1 MKRALKYAGL
11 SLASLLAL
19 LLVLL
24 VWMLA
29 TSAGSRWT
37 LGLVPGLQVD
47 GFEGRLGGHW
57 TAEQLLW
64 RQGDDQVLVR
74 QPMFDW
80 SPTCLLR
87 LTLCIDTLRS
97 ERIELNLAASD
108 AAPSEEPFS
117 LPQLD
122 LPLAVQVGEVWIG
135 SLQFNGD
142 DQLQEL
148 ELAANWASDGLNISK
163 LHVQRDDLIVDLQGR
178 LLPEGEWPLSLQG
191 SAALP
196 SPDGKEWSLA
206 LRVEGDLRQRL
217 ALAVDSSGYLAG
229 HLSGEIQPL
238 VEHLPA
244 TLTFTADGFKADAS
258 LPDTLRLNGLTLRAA
273 GNLQDGYGID
283 GGATLPAE
291 GGPVALAL
299 RGRVDAK
306 GADIATLRLS
316 AAQSQ
321 YLAIDGR
328 LDWQQ
333 GFSAD
338 THIDW
343 QDFPWLRLYP
353 LEEAPPVT
361 LKKLTGDL
369 AYDDGNYLGNLDAAL
384 DGPAGAFSVKTP
396 LSGDLQQ
403 VHMPQLQIRAGR
415 GTIDGQLTLGFT
427 EAVRWDAQLQV
438 GDFDPAYW
446 VAELP
451 GRIAGPVRS
460 KGQLLDGRLE
470 LTGDLDLQGRLRGQP
485 AQLQTTVAGAG
496 ERWELSALSVRLGD
510 NRIDGSGQL
519 DERLQGEL
527 RIALN
532 RLGQL
537 WPGLQGQ
544 ATGRL
549 DLAGNLQAPQGTLD
563 LNGQGLA
570 FEDTRLRQL
579 GLDATL
585 DTNGQAKVQLR
596 GLGIASGDTLVG
608 DLTVNGLG
616 NRRQQ
621 QMDLSVQGPQLQTS
635 LALDGALDRGTWRGR
650 LSRAEVQAGG
660 QDWRLQQPAS
670 LVRLASGEIDL
681 GAHCLRSGEASLC
694 GENQRLQPQP
704 KIRYRLADFPLD
716 SLSPWFPKD
725 FAWVGKLN
733 ADVHLDLPA
742 AGPSG
747 RVVVDAGSGTWRARD
762 AGQWV
767 DFTYDSLRL
776 SSELKPQRID
786 AELNLRGPKLGELSV
801 QAQLDPRVQSKP
813 LSGQFRLRGLD
824 LAIARP
830 FVPAVERLSGRLDGS
845 GRLSGELMKPLVNG
859 ELALSDGDISGGELP
874 TSFENLQVRALIAGE
889 SLQLNGSWRSGEQ
902 GQGTL
907 TGALAWAEQLSG
919 SLSVQGSRLP
929 VAVEPYAN
937 LEVEPD
943 MQVHLADDQLSV
955 SGKVSIPRGKIV
967 VRELPPSTV
976 KVSDDAVIVGA
987 EAREQQAVAIRMDI
1001 DVEVGSDKLTFSGFG
1016 LNAELAGRVHVG
1028 DDLDT
1033 RGELNLNK
1041 GNFRGYGQRLT
1052 IRRARLLF
1060 AGPIDQP
1067 FLDIE
1072 AIRKV
1077 DEVVAGLRLTGSADQ
1092 PRTEVFSEPAMSQE
1106 QALSYLVLGRPLST
1120 GSEDN
1125 NMLAQAALALGVAGS
1140 SGVTGSVAQ
1149 SLGIQDFQLDTEG
1162 SGNTTSVVASGNLSE
1177 RLSLRYGVGV
1187 FEPVNTVAL
1196 RYALSRRLY
1205 LEAASGLA
1213 SSLDL
1218 FYKRDF

>member
-1 MKRALKYAGL
+1 MKRALKYSGL

-19 LLVLL
+19 LIVLL
-24 VWMLA
+24 MWMLA

-47 GFEGRLGGHW
+47 GFEGRLGGRW
-57 TAEQLLW
+57 TAEQVLW
-64 RQGDDQVLVR
+64 RQGVDQVLVR
-74 QPMFDW
+74 QPLFDW
-80 SPTCLLR
+80 SPACLLR

-97 ERIELNLAASD
+97 ERIELNFAPSD
-108 AAPSEEPFS
+108 APPSEEPFS

-122 LPLAVQVGEVWIG
+122 LPLAFEVGEVWIG
-135 SLQFNGD
+135 SLQLNGD
-142 DQLQEL
+142 DQLQGL
-148 ELAANWASDGLNISK
+148 ELTADWASDGLNVSR
-163 LHVQRDDLIVDLQGR
+163 LHVQRDDLVVDLQGR
-178 LLPEGEWPLSLQG
+178 LLPNGEWPLSLQG
-191 SAALP
+191 TAALP
-196 SPDGKEWSLA
+196 SPDGKDWDLA
-206 LRVEGDLRQRL
+206 LRVEGNLRQNL
-217 ALAVDSSGYLAG
+217 ALTIDSTGYLAG
-229 HLSGEIQPL
+229 RLSGEVQPL
-238 VEHLPA
+238 VEHIPA

-283 GGATLPAE
+283 GIATLPAE
-291 GGPVALAL
+291 DGPVALSL
-299 RGRVDAK
+299 RGRVDAN
-306 GADIATLRLS
+306 GADIATLRL
-316 AAQSQ
+316 AAAENQ
-321 YLAIDGR
+321 YLAINGR

-333 GFSAD
+333 SFSAD
-338 THIDW
+338 THVDW

-369 AYDDGNYLGNLDAAL
+369 AYEDGNYLGNLSAAL
-384 DGPAGAFSVKTP
+384 DGPAGAFSVQTP

-403 VHMPQLQIRAGR
+403 VHLPQLQIRAGQ
-415 GTIDGQLTLGFT
+415 GKIDGQVTVGFAD
-427 EAVRWDAQLQV
+427 AVRWDAQLQV
-438 GDFDPAYW
+438 SDFDPAYW

-451 GRIAGPVRS
+451 GRIADPVRS
-460 KGQLLDGRLE
+460 KGELRDGRLE

-485 AQLQTTVAGAG
+485 AQLQTQVAGAG
-496 ERWELSALSVRLGD
+496 ERWQLSALSARLGD

-519 DERLQGEL
+519 DQRLQGEL

-544 ATGRL
+544 ASGRL
-549 DLAGNLQAPQGTLD
+549 DLAGSLQAPQGTFD
-563 LNGQGLA
+563 LNGQGLG

-585 DTNGQAKVQLR
+585 DGNGQAKVQLR
-596 GLGIASGDTLVG
+596 GQGIASGDTQFG
-608 DLTVNGLG
+608 NLTINGSG
-616 NRRQQ
+616 NQRQQ
-621 QMDLSVQGPQLQTS
+621 QMDLSLQGPQLQTS
-635 LALDGALDRGTWRGR
+635 LALDGTLDQGNWRGR

-670 LVRLASGEIDL
+670 LVRLANGQIDL

-694 GENQRLQPQP
+694 GENQRLQPEP
-704 KIRYRLADFPLD
+704 RIRYRLADFPLD
-716 SLSPWFPKD
+716 SLAPFFPHD
-725 FAWVGKLN
+725 FAWEGKLN

-762 AGQWV
+762 NGQWV

-786 AELNLRGPKLGELSV
+786 TELSLRGPKIGELMV
-801 QAQLDPRVQSKP
+801 QAQLDPRPQNKP
-813 LSGQFRLRGLD
+813 LSGQFRLSGLD
-824 LAIARP
+824 LAIVRP
-830 FVPAVERLSGRLDGS
+830 FVPMVERLSGRLDGS
-845 GRLSGELMKPLVNG
+845 GNLSGDLMKPLING
-859 ELALSDGDISGGELP
+859 QLALSDGEISGGELP
-874 TSFENLQVRALIAGE
+874 TSFEDLQIRALIAGE
-889 SLQLNGSWRSGEQ
+889 SLQLNGNWRSGEQ

-907 TGALAWAEQLSG
+907 DGALAWGGQLSG

-929 VAVEPYAN
+929 VVVEPYAN

-943 MQVHLADDQLSV
+943 MQVRLADDQLSV

-987 EAREQQAVAIRMDI
+987 EAREQQAVAISMDI
-1001 DVEVGSDKLTFSGFG
+1001 DVDVGSDKLTFSGFG
-1016 LNAELAGRVHVG
+1016 LNAELAGRVHIG
-1028 DDLDT
+1028 DDMDT

-1077 DEVVAGLRLTGSADQ
+1077 DEVIAGLRLTGSADQ

-1120 GSEDN
+1120 GNEDS

>member
-1 MKRALKYAGL
+1 MRRALKYAGL
-11 SLASLLAL
+11 SLGGLLAL
-19 LLVLL
+19 LIVLL

-29 TSAGSRWT
+29 TASGSRWA
-37 LGLVPGLQVD
+37 LGLVPGLQVE
-47 GFEGRLGGHW
+47 GFEGQLGGHW
-57 TAEQLLW
+57 SAAELRWQ
-64 RQGDDQVLVR
+64 QGENQVLVS
-74 QPMFDW
+74 QPQFDW
-80 SPTCLLR
+80 SPACLLR
-87 LTLCIDTLRS
+87 LTLCIEKLRS
-97 ERIELNLAASD
+97 ERIELTFPPSD
-108 AAPSEEPFS
+108 EPPSDQPFS

-122 LPLAVQVGEVWIG
+122 LPVALEIGEVWIG
-135 SLQFNGD
+135 GLRFNGD
-142 DQLQEL
+142 DQLQGL
-148 ELAANWASDGLNISK
+148 KLTAHWASDGLNISR
-163 LHVQRDDLIVDLQGR
+163 LHLQRDDLVVDLQGHVQ
-178 LLPEGEWPLSLQG
+178 PSGEWPLKLQG

-196 SPDGKEWSLA
+196 SPDQQPWNLA
-206 LRVEGDLRQRL
+206 LQVEGDLRQSL
-217 ALAVDSSGYLAG
+217 ALVVDSSGYLAG
-229 HLSGEIQPL
+229 RLSGEVQPL
-238 VEHLPA
+238 AEHIPA
-244 TLTFTADGFKADAS
+244 TLTLTADGFKASAS
-258 LPDTLRLNGLTLRAA
+258 LPDTLRLNAVTLKAA
-273 GNLQDGYGID
+273 GNLQDGYDVD
-283 GGATLPAE
+283 GVATLPAE
-291 GGPVALAL
+291 KGPVALAL
-299 RGRVDAK
+299 RGRVDAA
-306 GADIATLRLS
+306 GADIATLRL
-316 AAQSQ
+316 AAAENQ
-321 YLAIDGR
+321 YLTVNGR
-328 LDWQQ
+328 LDWQD

-338 THIDW
+338 SHVDW

-353 LEEAPPVT
+353 MEEAPPVT
-361 LKKLTGDL
+361 LNKLTGDL
-369 AYDDGNYLGNLDAAL
+369 AYEDGNYLGNLSAAL
-384 DGPAGAFSVKTP
+384 DGPAGAFSVQTP

-403 VHMPQLQIRAGR
+403 IHLPQLQVRAGQGR
-415 GTIDGQLTLGFT
+415 IDGQLTVGFAN
-427 EAVRWDAQLQV
+427 AVRWDAQLQV
-438 GDFDPAYW
+438 SDFDPAYW

-451 GRIAGPVRS
+451 GRIAGPISS

-485 AQLQTTVAGAG
+485 TQLQAQLGGAG
-496 ERWELSALSVRLGD
+496 ERWSVSTLSMRLGD
-510 NRIDGSGQL
+510 NRIDGNGQL
-519 DERLQGEL
+519 DQRLQGQV

-537 WPGLQGQ
+537 WPGLQGR

-549 DLAGNLQAPQGTLD
+549 DLAGNLQAPQGNFS

-570 FEDTRLRQL
+570 FEETRLRQL

-585 DTNGQAKVQLR
+585 DGNGQAKLQLR
-596 GLGIASGDTLVG
+596 GQGIASGDSQLG
-608 DLTVNGLG
+608 NLTVNGGG
-616 NRRQQ
+616 NQRQQ
-621 QMDLSVQGPQLQTS
+621 QMDLSLRGPQLQTS
-635 LALDGALDRGTWRGR
+635 LALDGTLEQGNWRGR
-650 LSRAEVQAGG
+650 LSRADIQAGG
-660 QDWRLQQPAS
+660 QDWRLQAPAS

-681 GAHCLRSGEASLC
+681 GAHCLRSGAASLC
-694 GENQRLQPQP
+694 GENQRLQPEP

-716 SLSPWFPKD
+716 SLAPWFPDD
-725 FAWVGKLN
+725 FAWQGTLD

-747 RVVVDAGSGTWRARD
+747 RVLVDAGSGSWRVRD
-762 AGQWV
+762 NGQWV

-776 SSELKPQRID
+776 SSELRPQRID
-786 AELNLRGPKLGELSV
+786 TELNLRGQRIGELSL
-801 QAQLDPRVQSKP
+801 QAQLDPRPANKP
-813 LSGQFRLRGLD
+813 LSGQFRLSGLD

-830 FVPAVERLSGRLDGS
+830 FVPMVEHLAGQLNGSGTLSGDL
-845 GRLSGELMKPLVNG
+845 LKPLVNG
-859 ELALSDGDISGGELP
+859 QLALSGGEISGGELP
-874 TSFENLQVRALIAGE
+874 TSFEDLQLRVLIAGE
-889 SLQLNGSWRSGEQ
+889 SLQLNGGWRNGER

-907 TGALAWAEQLSG
+907 NGALAWDGPLSG
-919 SLSVQGSRLP
+919 NLNVQGNRLP
-929 VAVEPYAN
+929 VTVEPYAN

-943 MQVHLADDQLSV
+943 MQVRLADDQLSV

-987 EAREQQAVAIRMDI
+987 EAREKQPVAINMDI
-1001 DVEVGSDKLTFSGFG
+1001 DVDVGSDKLTFSGFG
-1016 LNAELAGRVHVG
+1016 LNAELAGRVHIG

-1052 IRRARLLF
+1052 IRRARLMF

-1077 DEVVAGLRLTGSADQ
+1077 DDVVAGLRVTGSAEQ

-1149 SLGIQDFQLDTEG
+1149 SLGIQDFQLDTDG
-1162 SGNTTSVVASGNLSE
+1162 SGRNTSVVASGNLSE

-1196 RYALSRRLY
+1196 RYALTRRLY

>member
-19 LLVLL
+19 LIVLL

-37 LGLVPGLQVD
+37 LSLVPGLQVD
-47 GFEGRLGGHW
+47 GFEGRLGGRW
-57 TAEQLLW
+57 TADQVLW
-64 RQGDDQVLVR
+64 RQGDDQVLVG
-74 QPMFDW
+74 QPLLDW
-80 SPTCLLR
+80 SPACLLR

-97 ERIELNLAASD
+97 ERIELNFAASD
-108 AAPSEEPFS
+108 TPPSEEPFS
-117 LPQLD
+117 LPQID
-122 LPLAVQVGEVWIG
+122 LPLAVQVGEIWIG
-135 SLQFNGD
+135 SLQLNGD
-142 DQLQEL
+142 DQLQGL
-148 ELAANWASDGLNISK
+148 ELAANWASDGLNISR
-163 LHVQRDDLIVDLQGR
+163 LHVQRDDLVVDLQGR
-178 LLPEGEWPLSLQG
+178 LLPSGEWPLSLQG

-196 SPDGKEWSLA
+196 SPDGKEWDLA
-206 LRVEGDLRQRL
+206 LRVEGDLRQSL
-217 ALAVDSSGYLAG
+217 ALTVDSSGYLAG
-229 HLSGEIQPL
+229 RLSGEVQPL

-244 TLTFTADGFKADAS
+244 TLTFTADGFKAEAS

-283 GGATLPAE
+283 GVATLPAE

-299 RGRVDAK
+299 RGRIDAK
-306 GADIATLRLS
+306 GADIATLRL
-316 AAQSQ
+316 AAAENQ
-321 YLAIDGR
+321 YLAVNGR

-338 THIDW
+338 SHVDW

-369 AYDDGNYLGNLDAAL
+369 SYENGNYLGNLSAAL
-384 DGPAGAFSVKTP
+384 DGPAGAFSVQTP

-403 VHMPQLQIRAGR
+403 VHLPQLQVRAGQ
-415 GTIDGQLTLGFT
+415 GKIDGQVTVGFAD
-427 EAVRWDAQLQV
+427 AVSWDAQLQV
-438 GDFDPAYW
+438 SDFDPAYW

-460 KGQLLDGRLE
+460 KGQLRDGRLE

-510 NRIDGSGQL
+510 NRIDGRGQL
-519 DERLQGEL
+519 DQRLQGEL

-549 DLAGNLQAPQGTLD
+549 DLAGSLQAPQGTFD

-570 FEDTRLRQL
+570 FEDMRLRQL

-585 DTNGQAKVQLR
+585 DGNGQAKVQVR
-596 GLGIASGDTLVG
+596 GQGIASGDTQVG
-608 DLTVNGLG
+608 DLTINGNG
-616 NRRQQ
+616 SQRQQ
-621 QMDLSVQGPQLQTS
+621 QMDLSLQGPQLQTH
-635 LALDGALDRGTWRGR
+635 LALDGTLDQGNWRGR
-650 LSRAEVQAGG
+650 LSRVEVQAGG

-694 GENQRLQPQP
+694 GENQRLQPEP

-725 FAWVGKLN
+725 FAWEGKLN

-762 AGQWV
+762 DGQWV

-786 AELNLRGPKLGELSV
+786 TELNLRGPKIGELMV
-801 QAQLDPRVQSKP
+801 QAQLDPRPQNKP
-813 LSGQFRLRGLD
+813 LSGQFRLSGLD

-830 FVPAVERLSGRLDGS
+830 FVPMVESLSGRLDGS
-845 GRLSGELMKPLVNG
+845 GNLSGDLLKPLVNG
-859 ELALSDGDISGGELP
+859 QLALSNGEISGGELP
-874 TSFENLQVRALIAGE
+874 TSFEDLQIRALIAGE
-889 SLQLNGSWRSGEQ
+889 SLQLNGNWRSGER
-902 GQGTL
+902 GQGSL
-907 TGALAWAEQLSG
+907 NGELAWGEQLSG

-929 VAVEPYAN
+929 VVVEPYAN

-943 MQVHLADDQLSV
+943 MQVRLANDQLSV

-987 EAREQQAVAIRMDI
+987 EAREQQAVAISMDI

-1016 LNAELAGRVHVG
+1016 LNAELAGRVHIG
-1028 DDLDT
+1028 DDMDT

-1120 GSEDN
+1120 GSEDS

-1162 SGNTTSVVASGNLSE
+1162 SGNSTSVVASGNLSE

>member
-1 MKRALKYAGL
+1 MRRAFKYAGL
-11 SLASLLAL
+11 SFAGLLAL
-19 LLVLL
+19 LVVLL
-24 VWMLA
+24 IWMLA
-29 TSAGSRWT
+29 TSAGSRWA
-37 LGLVPGLQVD
+37 LSLVPGLQVD
-47 GFEGRLGGHW
+47 GFEGRLGGRW
-57 TAEQLLW
+57 TAQQVLW
-64 RQGDDQVLVR
+64 QQGDDQVVVR
-74 QPMFDW
+74 QPQFDW
-80 SPTCLLR
+80 SPSCLLR

-97 ERIELNLAASD
+97 ERIELNFAPSTE
-108 AAPSEEPFS
+108 APSEEPFN

-122 LPLAVQVGEVWIG
+122 LPVALEVGEVWLG
-135 SLQFNGD
+135 SLQLNGD
-142 DQLQEL
+142 DQLQGL
-148 ELAANWASDGLNISK
+148 ELAADWASEGLNISK
-163 LHVQRDDLIVDLQGR
+163 LHLQRDELIVDVQGHLQ
-178 LLPEGEWPLSLQG
+178 PSGEWPLKLQG

-196 SPDGKEWSLA
+196 SPDGKAWDLKLQVEGNLRESLA
-206 LRVEGDLRQRL
+206 LV
-217 ALAVDSSGYLAG
+217 VDSSGYLAG
-229 HLSGEIQPL
+229 RLSGEVQPL
-238 VEHLPA
+238 VEHIPA
-244 TLTFTADGFKADAS
+244 SLTFAADGFKAEAS
-258 LPDTLRLNGLTLRAA
+258 LPDTLRLNGVTLQAA
-273 GNLQDGYGID
+273 GNLQDGYRINGI
-283 GGATLPAE
+283 ATLPAE
-291 GGPVALAL
+291 EGPVALAL
-299 RGRVDAK
+299 QGRVDAA
-306 GADIATLRLS
+306 GADVETLRLS
-316 AAQSQ
+316 AGPGE
-321 YLAIDGR
+321 YLAINGR
-328 LDWQQ
+328 LDWQE

-353 LEEAPPVT
+353 LEQAPPVT
-361 LKKLTGDL
+361 IKKLTGDL
-369 AYDDGNYLGNLDAAL
+369 AYDNGNYLGNLSAAL
-384 DGPAGAFSVKTP
+384 DGPAGAFNVQTP

-403 VHMPQLQIRAGR
+403 IHLPQLQVRAGQ
-415 GTIDGQLTLGFT
+415 GKIDGQLTVGFAN
-427 EAVRWDAQLQV
+427 AVRWDAQLQV
-438 GDFDPAYW
+438 SDFDPAYW

-470 LTGDLDLQGRLRGQP
+470 LTGDLDLKGHLRGQQ
-485 AQLQTTVAGAG
+485 AQLQAKVAGAG
-496 ERWELSALSVRLGD
+496 ERWDVSALNVQLGD

-519 DERLQGEL
+519 DQRLQGQL

-544 ATGRL
+544 ASGRL
-549 DLAGNLQAPQGTLD
+549 DLAGNLETPQGTFALT
-563 LNGQGLA
+563 GQGLA

-579 GLDATL
+579 GLNATL
-585 DTNGQAKVQLR
+585 DVNGQAKVQLR
-596 GLGIASGDTLVG
+596 GQGIASGDSLIG
-608 DLTVNGLG
+608 DLAVNGSG
-616 NRRQQ
+616 NGRQQ
-621 QMDLSVQGPQLQTS
+621 QMDLSLQGPQLQTS
-635 LALDGALDRGTWRGR
+635 LALDGTLDKGDWRGR

-660 QDWRLQQPAS
+660 QDWRLQAPAS

-681 GAHCLRSGEASLC
+681 GAHCLRSGAASLC
-694 GENQRLQPQP
+694 GENQRLQPEP

-725 FAWVGKLN
+725 FAWQGTLD

-742 AGPSG
+742 AGPNG
-747 RVVVDAGSGTWRARD
+747 RVVVDAGSGTWRVRD
-762 AGQWV
+762 DGQWV

-776 SSELKPQRID
+776 SSELRPQRID
-786 AELNLRGPKLGELSV
+786 SELSLRGPRIGELSV
-801 QAQLDPRVQSKP
+801 QAQLDPRGESKP
-813 LSGQFRLRGLD
+813 LSGQFRLSGLD

-830 FVPAVERLSGRLDGS
+830 FVPMVERLSGQLNGS
-845 GRLSGELMKPLVNG
+845 GTLSGDLLKPLVNG
-859 ELALSDGDISGGELP
+859 QLALSDGEVSGGELP
-874 TSFENLQVRALIAGE
+874 TSFEDLQVRVLISGE
-889 SLQLNGSWRSGEQ
+889 SLQLNGVWRSGDK

-907 TGALAWAEQLSG
+907 DGALAWSGALSG
-919 SLSVQGSRLP
+919 NLNVKGSSLP
-929 VAVEPYAN
+929 VNVEPYAN
-937 LEVEPD
+937 LEVAPD
-943 MQVHLADDQLSV
+943 MQVRLANDQLSV

-987 EAREQQAVAIRMDI
+987 ENQEKQPVAISMDI
-1001 DVEVGSDKLTFSGFG
+1001 DVDVGSDKLTFSGFG
-1016 LNAELAGRVHVG
+1016 LNAELAGRVHIG

-1077 DEVVAGLRLTGSADQ
+1077 DDVVAGLRLTGSADQ

-1149 SLGIQDFQLDTEG
+1149 SLGIQDFQLDTDG
-1162 SGNTTSVVASGNLSE
+1162 SGRNTSVVASGNLSE

>member
-1 MKRALKYAGL
+1 MRRALKYAGL
-11 SLASLLAL
+11 SLAGLLVL
-19 LLVLL
+19 LIVLL

-29 TSAGSRWT
+29 TASGSRWA
-37 LGLVPGLQVD
+37 LGLVPGLQVE
-47 GFEGRLGGHW
+47 GFEGQLGGHW
-57 TAEQLLW
+57 SAAELRWQ
-64 RQGDDQVLVR
+64 QGENQVLVS
-74 QPMFDW
+74 QPQFDW
-80 SPTCLLR
+80 SPACLLR
-87 LTLCIDTLRS
+87 LTLCIETLRS
-97 ERIELNLAASD
+97 ERIELTFPPSD
-108 AAPSEEPFS
+108 EPPSDQPFS

-122 LPLAVQVGEVWIG
+122 LPVALEIGEVWIG
-135 SLQFNGD
+135 GLRFNGD
-142 DQLQEL
+142 DQLQRL
-148 ELAANWASDGLNISK
+148 ELAAHWASDGLNISR
-163 LHVQRDDLIVDLQGR
+163 LHLQRDDLVVDLQGHVQ
-178 LLPEGEWPLSLQG
+178 PSGEWPLKLQG

-196 SPDGKEWSLA
+196 SPDQQPWNLA
-206 LRVEGDLRQRL
+206 LQVEGDLRQSL
-217 ALAVDSSGYLAG
+217 ALVVDSSGYLAG
-229 HLSGEIQPL
+229 RLSGEVQPL
-238 VEHLPA
+238 AEHIPA
-244 TLTFTADGFKADAS
+244 TLTLTADGFKASAS
-258 LPDTLRLNGLTLRAA
+258 LPDTLRLNAVTLKAA
-273 GNLQDGYGID
+273 GNLQDGYDVD
-283 GGATLPAE
+283 GVATLPAE
-291 GGPVALAL
+291 KGPVALAL
-299 RGRVDAK
+299 RGRVDAA
-306 GADIATLRLS
+306 GADIATLRL
-316 AAQSQ
+316 AAAENQ
-321 YLAIDGR
+321 YLTVNGR
-328 LDWQQ
+328 LAWQD
-333 GFSAD
+333 GFRAD
-338 THIDW
+338 SHVDW

-353 LEEAPPVT
+353 MEEAPPVT
-361 LKKLTGDL
+361 LNKLTGDF
-369 AYDDGNYLGNLDAAL
+369 AYEDGNYLGNLSAAL
-384 DGPAGAFSVKTP
+384 DGPAGAFSVQTP

-403 VHMPQLQIRAGR
+403 VHLPQLQVRAGQGR
-415 GTIDGQLTLGFT
+415 IDGQLTVGFSN
-427 EAVRWDAQLQV
+427 AVRWDAQLQV
-438 GDFDPAYW
+438 SDFDPAYW

-451 GRIAGPVRS
+451 GRIAGPISS

-470 LTGDLDLQGRLRGQP
+470 LTGELDLQGRLRGQP
-485 AQLQTTVAGAG
+485 TQLQAQLAGAG
-496 ERWELSALSVRLGD
+496 ERWSVSTLSMRLGD
-510 NRIDGSGQL
+510 NRIDGNGQL
-519 DERLQGEL
+519 DQRLQGQV

-537 WPGLQGQ
+537 WPGLQGR

-549 DLAGNLQAPQGTLD
+549 DLAGNLQAPQGNFS

-585 DTNGQAKVQLR
+585 DGNGQAKLQLR
-596 GLGIASGDTLVG
+596 GQGIASGDSQ
-608 DLTVNGLG
+608 LG
-616 NRRQQ
+616 NLTINGAGNQRQQ
-621 QMDLSVQGPQLQTS
+621 QMDLSLQGPQLQTS
-635 LALDGALDRGTWRGR
+635 LALDGTLEQGNWRGR
-650 LSRAEVQAGG
+650 LSRADIQAGG
-660 QDWRLQQPAS
+660 QDWRLQAPAS

-681 GAHCLRSGEASLC
+681 GAHCLRSGAASLC
-694 GENQRLQPQP
+694 GENQRLQPEP

-716 SLSPWFPKD
+716 SLAPWFPDD
-725 FAWVGKLN
+725 FAWQGTLD

-742 AGPSG
+742 SGPSG
-747 RVVVDAGSGTWRARD
+747 RVVVDAGSGSWRVRD
-762 AGQWV
+762 QDQWV

-776 SSELKPQRID
+776 SSELRPQSID
-786 AELNLRGPKLGELSV
+786 TELNLRGQRIGELSL
-801 QAQLDPRVQSKP
+801 QAQLDPRPANKP
-813 LSGQFRLRGLD
+813 LSGQFRLSGLD

-830 FVPAVERLSGRLDGS
+830 FVPMVEHLAGQLNGSGTLSGDL
-845 GRLSGELMKPLVNG
+845 LKPLVNG
-859 ELALSDGDISGGELP
+859 QLALSGGEISGGELP
-874 TSFENLQVRALIAGE
+874 TSFEDLDVRVLIAGE
-889 SLQLNGSWRSGEQ
+889 SLQLNGGWRSGER

-907 TGALAWAEQLSG
+907 NGALAWDGPLSG
-919 SLSVQGSRLP
+919 NLNVQGNRLP
-929 VAVEPYAN
+929 VTVEPYAN

-943 MQVHLADDQLSV
+943 MQVRLADDQLSV

-987 EAREQQAVAIRMDI
+987 EPREQAPVAISMDI
-1001 DVEVGSDKLTFSGFG
+1001 DVDVGSDKLTFSGFG
-1016 LNAELAGRVHVG
+1016 LNAELAGRVHIG

-1077 DEVVAGLRLTGSADQ
+1077 DDVVAGLRVTGSADQ

-1149 SLGIQDFQLDTEG
+1149 SLGIQDFQLDTDG
-1162 SGNTTSVVASGNLSE
+1162 SGRNTSVVASGNLSE

-1196 RYALSRRLY
+1196 RYALTRRLY

>member
-1 MKRALKYAGL
+1 MRRALKYVGL
-11 SLASLLAL
+11 SLAGLLAL
-19 LLVLL
+19 LIVLL
-24 VWMLA
+24 AWMLA
-29 TSAGSRWT
+29 TSSGSRWT

-57 TAEQLLW
+57 TAEQLRW
-64 RQGDDQVLVR
+64 RQGDDQVLVL
-74 QPMFDW
+74 QPQFDW
-80 SPTCLLR
+80 SPACLLR

-97 ERIELNLAASD
+97 ERIELKF
-108 AAPSEEPFS
+108 APSDEPPSDEPFS

-122 LPLAVQVGEVWIG
+122 LPVALEVGEVWIG

-142 DQLQEL
+142 DQLQGL
-148 ELAANWASDGLNISK
+148 ELAADWAREGLNISR
-163 LHVQRDDLIVDLQGR
+163 LHVQRDDLVIDLQGR
-178 LLPEGEWPLSLQG
+178 VQPSEQWPLSLQG
-191 SAALP
+191 SVTLP
-196 SPDGKEWSLA
+196 SPGETRWNLALQVEGNLRQSLA
-206 LRVEGDLRQRL
+206 LV
-217 ALAVDSSGYLAG
+217 VDSSGYLAG
-229 HLSGEIQPL
+229 RLSGEVQPL
-238 VEHLPA
+238 VEHVPA
-244 TLTFTADGFKADAS
+244 TLTLSADGFKADDS
-258 LPDTLRLNGLTLRAA
+258 LPDTLRLNGVTLKAA

-283 GGATLPAE
+283 GVATLPAE
-291 GGPVALAL
+291 DGPVALAL
-299 RGRVDAK
+299 RGRVDAT
-306 GADIATLRLS
+306 GADVATLRL
-316 AAQSQ
+316 AAAENQ
-321 YLAIDGR
+321 YLAVNGR

-338 THIDW
+338 THVDW
-343 QDFPWLRLYP
+343 RDFPWQRLYP
-353 LEEAPPVT
+353 MDEAPPVT
-361 LKKLTGDL
+361 LNKLTGDL
-369 AYDDGNYLGNLDAAL
+369 AYEDGNYLGNLSAEL
-384 DGPAGAFSVKTP
+384 DGPAGAFSVQTP

-403 VHMPQLQIRAGR
+403 IHLPQLQVRAGQ
-415 GTIDGQLTLGFT
+415 GKIDGQLTVGFA
-427 EAVRWDAQLQV
+427 EAIRWDAQLQV
-438 GDFDPAYW
+438 SDFDPAYW

-451 GRIAGPVRS
+451 GRIAGPIRS
-460 KGQLLDGRLE
+460 EGQLRDGRLE

-485 AQLQTTVAGAG
+485 AQLQTRVAGAG
-496 ERWELSALSVRLGD
+496 ERWDVSALSVRLGD

-519 DERLQGEL
+519 EQRLQGQL

-549 DLAGNLQAPQGTLD
+549 DLAGSLQAPQGTFT

-570 FEDTRLRQL
+570 FEETRLRQL

-585 DTNGQAKVQLR
+585 EGNGQARLQLR
-596 GLGIASGDTLVG
+596 GQGIASGDSQFG
-608 DLTVNGLG
+608 NLTVNGTG
-616 NRRQQ
+616 DQRQQ
-621 QMDLSVQGPQLQTS
+621 RMDLSLDGPQLQTS
-635 LALDGALDRGTWRGR
+635 LALDGTLDQGNWRGR
-650 LSRAEVQAGG
+650 LSRVEIQAGG
-660 QDWRLQQPAS
+660 QDWRLQAPAS

-681 GAHCLRSGEASLC
+681 GAHCLRSGGASLC
-694 GENQRLQPQP
+694 GENQRLLPEP
-704 KIRYRLADFPLD
+704 KIRYRLANFPLD

-725 FAWVGKLN
+725 FAWQGSLD
-733 ADVHLDLPA
+733 ADVRLDLPA

-747 RVVVDAGSGTWRARD
+747 RVVVDAGSGTWRVRD
-762 AGQWV
+762 NEQWI

-776 SSELKPQRID
+776 SSELRPQRID
-786 AELNLRGPKLGELSV
+786 SELSLRGPRIGELSV
-801 QAQLDPRVQSKP
+801 QAQLDPRPANKP
-813 LSGQFRLRGLD
+813 LSGQFRLNGLD

-830 FVPAVERLSGRLDGS
+830 FVPMVERLAGQLNGS
-845 GRLSGELMKPLVNG
+845 GTLSGDLLKPLVNG
-859 ELALSDGDISGGELP
+859 QLALSGGEVSGGELP
-874 TSFENLQVRALIAGE
+874 TSFEDLQLRVLIAGE
-889 SLQLNGSWRSGEQ
+889 SLQLNGGWRSGEQ

-907 TGALAWAEQLSG
+907 SGALAWGGALEG
-919 SLSVQGSRLP
+919 SLNVQGNRLP
-929 VAVEPYAN
+929 VTVEPYAN

-943 MQVHLADDQLSV
+943 MQVRLADDRLSV

-987 EAREQQAVAIRMDI
+987 EAREKQPVAINMDI
-1001 DVEVGSDKLTFSGFG
+1001 DVDVGSDKLTFSGFG
-1016 LNAELAGRVHVG
+1016 LNAELAGRVHIG

-1052 IRRARLLF
+1052 IRRARLMF

-1077 DEVVAGLRLTGSADQ
+1077 DNVVAGLRVTGSAEQ

-1120 GSEDN
+1120 GNEDN

-1140 SGVTGSVAQ
+1140 SGVTGSVAE
-1149 SLGIQDFQLDTEG
+1149 SLGIQDFQLDTDG
-1162 SGNTTSVVASGNLSE
+1162 SGRSTSVVASGNLSE

-1196 RYALSRRLY
+1196 RYALTRRLY

>member
-1 MKRALKYAGL
+1 MRRALKYAGL
-11 SLASLLAL
+11 SLAGLLAL
-19 LLVLL
+19 LIVLL
-24 VWMLA
+24 AWMLA
-29 TSAGSRWT
+29 TSSGSRWT

-47 GFEGRLGGHW
+47 GFEGRLGGQW
-57 TAEQLLW
+57 TAEQLRW
-64 RQGDDQVLVR
+64 QQGDDQVLVL
-74 QPMFDW
+74 QPRFDW
-80 SPTCLLR
+80 SPACLLR
-87 LTLCIDTLRS
+87 LTLCIDTVRS
-97 ERIELNLAASD
+97 ERIELNF
-108 AAPSEEPFS
+108 APSDEAPSDEPFS

-122 LPLAVQVGEVWIG
+122 LPVALEVGEVWIG

-142 DQLQEL
+142 DQLQGL
-148 ELAANWASDGLNISK
+148 ELAADWASEGLNISR
-163 LHVQRDDLIVDLQGR
+163 LHVQRDELVIDLQGR
-178 LLPEGEWPLSLQG
+178 VQPSGEWPLTLQG
-191 SAALP
+191 SATLP
-196 SPDGKEWSLA
+196 SPGDAPWNLALQVEGNLRQSLA
-206 LRVEGDLRQRL
+206 LV
-217 ALAVDSSGYLAG
+217 VDSSGYLAG
-229 HLSGEIQPL
+229 RLSGEVQPL
-238 VEHLPA
+238 VEHIPA
-244 TLTFTADGFKADAS
+244 TLTLAADGFKADDS
-258 LPDTLRLNGLTLRAA
+258 LPETLRLNGVTLKAA

-283 GGATLPAE
+283 GIATLPAE
-291 GGPVALAL
+291 DGPVALAL
-299 RGRVDAK
+299 RGRVDAA
-306 GADIATLRLS
+306 GADIETLRL
-316 AAQSQ
+316 AAAGNQ
-321 YLAIDGR
+321 YLAVNGR
-328 LDWQQ
+328 LDWQD

-343 QDFPWLRLYP
+343 QGFPWQRLYP
-353 LEEAPPVT
+353 MEEAPPVT
-361 LKKLTGDL
+361 LNTLIGDL
-369 AYDDGNYLGNLDAAL
+369 AYEDGNYLGNLSAEL
-384 DGPAGAFSVKTP
+384 DGPAGAFSVQTP

-403 VHMPQLQIRAGR
+403 IHLPQLQVRAGQ
-415 GTIDGQLTLGFT
+415 GEIDGQLTVGFA
-427 EAVRWDAQLQV
+427 EAIRWDAQLQV
-438 GDFDPAYW
+438 SDFDPAYW

-451 GRIAGPVRS
+451 GRIAGPIRS
-460 KGQLLDGRLE
+460 KGQLRDGRLE

-485 AQLQTTVAGAG
+485 AQLQTRVAGAG
-496 ERWELSALSVRLGD
+496 ERWDVSALSVRLGD

-519 DERLQGEL
+519 EQRLQGQV

-549 DLAGNLQAPQGTLD
+549 DLAGSLQAPQGTFT

-570 FEDTRLRQL
+570 FEETRLRQL

-585 DTNGQAKVQLR
+585 DGNGQARLQLR
-596 GLGIASGDTLVG
+596 GRGIASGDSQFG
-608 DLTVNGLG
+608 NLTVNGAG
-616 NRRQQ
+616 NQRQQ
-621 QMDLSVQGPQLQTS
+621 QMDLSLDGPQLQTS
-635 LALDGALDRGTWRGR
+635 LALDGTLDQGNWRGR
-650 LSRAEVQAGG
+650 LSRVEIQAGG
-660 QDWRLQQPAS
+660 QDWRLQAPAS

-681 GAHCLRSGEASLC
+681 GAHCLRSGGASLC
-694 GENQRLQPQP
+694 GENQRLLPEP

-725 FAWVGKLN
+725 FAWQGTLD

-742 AGPSG
+742 AGPNG
-747 RVVVDAGSGTWRARD
+747 RVVVDAGSGTWRVRD
-762 AGQWV
+762 NEQWV

-776 SSELKPQRID
+776 SSELRPQRID
-786 AELNLRGPKLGELSV
+786 SELSLRGPRIGELSV
-801 QAQLDPRVQSKP
+801 QAQLDPRPANKP
-813 LSGQFRLRGLD
+813 LSGQFRLNGLD

-830 FVPAVERLSGRLDGS
+830 FVPMVERLAGQLDGS
-845 GRLSGELMKPLVNG
+845 GTLSGDLLKPLVNG
-859 ELALSDGDISGGELP
+859 QLALSGGEVSGGELP
-874 TSFENLQVRALIAGE
+874 TSFEDLQLRVLIAGE
-889 SLQLNGSWRSGEQ
+889 SLQLNGGWRSGER

-907 TGALAWAEQLSG
+907 NGGLAWGGAPEG
-919 SLSVQGSRLP
+919 SLNVQGNRLP
-929 VAVEPYAN
+929 VTVEPYAN

-943 MQVHLADDQLSV
+943 MQVRLADDQLSV

-987 EAREQQAVAIRMDI
+987 EAREKQAVAINMDI
-1001 DVEVGSDKLTFSGFG
+1001 DVDVGSDKLTFSGFG
-1016 LNAELAGRVHVG
+1016 LNAELAGRVHIG

-1052 IRRARLLF
+1052 IRRARLMF

-1077 DEVVAGLRLTGSADQ
+1077 DDVVAGLRVTGSADQ

-1140 SGVTGSVAQ
+1140 SGVTGSVAE
-1149 SLGIQDFQLDTEG
+1149 SLGIQDFQLDTDG
-1162 SGNTTSVVASGNLSE
+1162 SGRSTSVVASGNLSE

-1196 RYALSRRLY
+1196 RYALTRRLY

>member
-1 MKRALKYAGL
+1 MRRVLKYAGL
-11 SLASLLAL
+11 SLAGLVAL
-19 LLVLL
+19 LTVLL
-24 VWMLA
+24 IWMLA
-29 TSAGSRWT
+29 SSSGSRWT
-37 LGLVPGLQVD
+37 LGLVPGLEFD

-57 TAEQLLW
+57 TAEQLRW
-64 RQGDDQVLVR
+64 QQGDDQVLVLGP
-74 QPMFDW
+74 QFDW
-80 SPTCLLR
+80 SPACLLR
-87 LTLCIDTLRS
+87 LTLCIDTVRS
-97 ERIELNLAASD
+97 ERIELNF
-108 AAPSEEPFS
+108 APSDEPPSDEPFR

-122 LPLAVQVGEVWIG
+122 LPVALEVGEVWIG

-142 DQLQEL
+142 DQLQGL
-148 ELAANWASDGLNISK
+148 ELAADWASEGLNISR
-163 LHVQRDDLIVDLQGR
+163 LHVQRDELVIDLQGR
-178 LLPEGEWPLSLQG
+178 LQPSDEWPLTLQG
-191 SAALP
+191 SATLP
-196 SPDGKEWSLA
+196 SPGETPWNLSLQVEGSLRQSLA
-206 LRVEGDLRQRL
+206 LV
-217 ALAVDSSGYLAG
+217 VDSSGYLAG
-229 HLSGEIQPL
+229 RLSGEVQPL
-238 VEHLPA
+238 VEHIPA
-244 TLTFTADGFKADAS
+244 TLTLNADGFKADDS
-258 LPDTLRLNGLTLRAA
+258 LPETLRLNGVTLKAA

-283 GGATLPAE
+283 GIAMLPAE
-291 GGPVALAL
+291 DGPVALAL
-299 RGRVDAK
+299 RGRVDAA
-306 GADIATLRLS
+306 GADIETLRLT
-316 AAQSQ
+316 AAENQ
-321 YLAIDGR
+321 YLAVNGR
-328 LDWQQ
+328 LDWQE

-338 THIDW
+338 THVDW
-343 QDFPWLRLYP
+343 QEFPWQRLYP
-353 LEEAPPVT
+353 MDEAPPVT
-361 LKKLTGDL
+361 LNKLTGDL
-369 AYDDGNYLGNLDAAL
+369 AYENGNYLGNLSAEL
-384 DGPAGAFSVKTP
+384 DGPAGAFSVQTP

-403 VHMPQLQIRAGR
+403 IHLPQLLVRAGQ
-415 GTIDGQLTLGFT
+415 GKIDGQLTVGFA
-427 EAVRWDAQLQV
+427 EAIRWDAQLQV
-438 GDFDPAYW
+438 SEFDPAYW

-451 GRIAGPVRS
+451 GRIAGPIRS
-460 KGQLLDGRLE
+460 KGELRDGRLE

-485 AQLQTTVAGAG
+485 AQLQARVAGAG
-496 ERWELSALSVRLGD
+496 ERWDVSALSVRLGD

-519 DERLQGEL
+519 EQRLQGQV

-549 DLAGNLQAPQGTLD
+549 DLAGSLQAPQGAFT

-570 FEDTRLRQL
+570 FEETRLRQL

-585 DTNGQAKVQLR
+585 EGNGQARLQLR
-596 GLGIASGDTLVG
+596 GQGIASGDSQFG
-608 DLTVNGLG
+608 NLTVNGTG
-616 NRRQQ
+616 DQRQQ
-621 QMDLSVQGPQLQTS
+621 RMDLSLDGPQLQTS
-635 LALDGALDRGTWRGR
+635 LALDGTLDQGNWRGR
-650 LSRAEVQAGG
+650 LSRVEIQAGG
-660 QDWRLQQPAS
+660 QDWRLQAPAS

-681 GAHCLRSGEASLC
+681 GAHCLRSGGASLC
-694 GENQRLQPQP
+694 GENQRLLPEP
-704 KIRYRLADFPLD
+704 KIRYRLANFPLD

-725 FAWVGKLN
+725 FAWQGSLD
-733 ADVHLDLPA
+733 ADVRLDLPA

-747 RVVVDAGSGTWRARD
+747 RVVVDAGSGTWRVRD
-762 AGQWV
+762 NEQWV

-776 SSELKPQRID
+776 SSELRPQRID
-786 AELNLRGPKLGELSV
+786 SELSLRGPRIGELSV
-801 QAQLDPRVQSKP
+801 QAQLDPRPANKP
-813 LSGQFRLRGLD
+813 LSGQFRLNGFD

-830 FVPAVERLSGRLDGS
+830 FVPMVERLAGQLNGS
-845 GRLSGELMKPLVNG
+845 GTLSGDLLKPLVNG
-859 ELALSDGDISGGELP
+859 QLALNDGEVSGGELP
-874 TSFENLQVRALIAGE
+874 TSFEDLQVRVLIAGE
-889 SLQLNGSWRSGEQ
+889 SLQLSGGWRSGER
-902 GQGTL
+902 GQGSL
-907 TGALAWAEQLSG
+907 GGALAWGG
-919 SLSVQGSRLP
+919 SLSGNLNVQGSRLP
-929 VAVEPYAN
+929 VTVEPYAN

-943 MQVHLADDQLSV
+943 MQVRLADDQLSV

-987 EAREQQAVAIRMDI
+987 EAREKQPVAISMDI
-1001 DVEVGSDKLTFSGFG
+1001 DVDVGSDKLTFSGFG
-1016 LNAELAGRVHVG
+1016 LNAELAGRVHIG

-1052 IRRARLLF
+1052 IRRARLMF

-1077 DEVVAGLRLTGSADQ
+1077 DDVVAGLRVTGSADQ

-1140 SGVTGSVAQ
+1140 SGVTGSVAE
-1149 SLGIQDFQLDTEG
+1149 SLGIQDFQLDTDG
-1162 SGNTTSVVASGNLSE
+1162 SGRSTSVVASGNLSE

-1196 RYALSRRLY
+1196 RYALTRRLY

>member
-1 MKRALKYAGL
+1 MRRALKYAGL
-11 SLASLLAL
+11 SLAGLLAL
-19 LLVLL
+19 LIVLL

-29 TSAGSRWT
+29 TASGSRWA
-37 LGLVPGLQVD
+37 LGLVPGLQVE
-47 GFEGRLGGHW
+47 GFEGQLGGHW
-57 TAEQLLW
+57 SAAELRWQ
-64 RQGDDQVLVR
+64 QGENQVLVS
-74 QPMFDW
+74 QPQFDW
-80 SPTCLLR
+80 SPACLLR
-87 LTLCIDTLRS
+87 LTLCIETLRS
-97 ERIELNLAASD
+97 ERIELTFPPSD
-108 AAPSEEPFS
+108 EPPSDQPFS

-122 LPLAVQVGEVWIG
+122 LPVALEIGEVWIG
-135 SLQFNGD
+135 GLRFNGD
-142 DQLQEL
+142 DQLQGL
-148 ELAANWASDGLNISK
+148 ELAAHWASDGLNISR
-163 LHVQRDDLIVDLQGR
+163 LHLQRDDLVVDLQGHVQ
-178 LLPEGEWPLSLQG
+178 PSGEWPLKLQG

-196 SPDGKEWSLA
+196 SPDKQPWNLV
-206 LRVEGDLRQRL
+206 LQVEGDLRQSL
-217 ALAVDSSGYLAG
+217 ALVVDSSGYLAG
-229 HLSGEIQPL
+229 RLSGEVQPL
-238 VEHLPA
+238 TEHIPA
-244 TLTFTADGFKADAS
+244 TLTLTADGFKASAS
-258 LPDTLRLNGLTLRAA
+258 LPDTLRLNAVTLKAA
-273 GNLQDGYGID
+273 GNLQDGYDVD
-283 GGATLPAE
+283 GVATLPAE
-291 GGPVALAL
+291 KGPVALAL
-299 RGRVDAK
+299 RGRVDAA
-306 GADIATLRLS
+306 GADITTLRL
-316 AAQSQ
+316 AAAESQ
-321 YLAIDGR
+321 YLTVNGR
-328 LDWQQ
+328 LDWQD

-338 THIDW
+338 SHVDW

-353 LEEAPPVT
+353 MEEAPPVT
-361 LKKLTGDL
+361 LNKLTGDL
-369 AYDDGNYLGNLDAAL
+369 AYEDGNYLGNLSAAL
-384 DGPAGAFSVKTP
+384 DGPAGAFSVQTP

-403 VHMPQLQIRAGR
+403 VHLPQLQVRAGQGR
-415 GTIDGQLTLGFT
+415 IDGQLTVGFAN
-427 EAVRWDAQLQV
+427 AVRWDAQLQV
-438 GDFDPAYW
+438 SDFDPAYW

-451 GRIAGPVRS
+451 GRIAGPISS

-485 AQLQTTVAGAG
+485 TQLQAQLAGAG
-496 ERWELSALSVRLGD
+496 ERWSVSTLSMRLGD
-510 NRIDGSGQL
+510 NRIDGNGQL
-519 DERLQGEL
+519 DQRLQGQV

-537 WPGLQGQ
+537 WPGLQGR

-549 DLAGNLQAPQGTLD
+549 DLAGNLQAPQGNFS

-570 FEDTRLRQL
+570 FEETRLRQL
-579 GLDATL
+579 GVDATL
-585 DTNGQAKVQLR
+585 DGNGQAKVQLR
-596 GLGIASGDTLVG
+596 GQGIASGDSQ
-608 DLTVNGLG
+608 LG
-616 NRRQQ
+616 NLTINAAGNQRQQ
-621 QMDLSVQGPQLQTS
+621 QMDLSLEGPQLQTS
-635 LALDGALDRGTWRGR
+635 LALDGNLEQGNWRGR
-650 LSRAEVQAGG
+650 LSRADIQAGG
-660 QDWRLQQPAS
+660 QDWRLQAPAS

-681 GAHCLRSGEASLC
+681 GAHCLRSGAASLC
-694 GENQRLQPQP
+694 GENQRLQPEP

-716 SLSPWFPKD
+716 SLAPWFPDD
-725 FAWVGKLN
+725 FAWQGTLD

-742 AGPSG
+742 SGPSG
-747 RVVVDAGSGTWRARD
+747 RVVVDAGSGSWRVRD
-762 AGQWV
+762 QDQWV

-776 SSELKPQRID
+776 SSELRPQRID
-786 AELNLRGPKLGELSV
+786 TELNLRGQRIGELSL
-801 QAQLDPRVQSKP
+801 QAQLDPRPANKP
-813 LSGQFRLRGLD
+813 LSGQFRLSGLD

-830 FVPAVERLSGRLDGS
+830 FVPMVEHLAGQLNGSGTLSGDL
-845 GRLSGELMKPLVNG
+845 LKPLVNG
-859 ELALSDGDISGGELP
+859 QLALSGGEISGGELP
-874 TSFENLQVRALIAGE
+874 TSFEDLQLRVLIAGE
-889 SLQLNGSWRSGEQ
+889 SLQLNGGWRSGER

-907 TGALAWAEQLSG
+907 NGALAWDGPLSG
-919 SLSVQGSRLP
+919 NLNVQGNRLP
-929 VAVEPYAN
+929 VTVEPYAN

-943 MQVHLADDQLSV
+943 MQVRLADDQLSV

-987 EAREQQAVAIRMDI
+987 EAREKQPVAINMDI
-1001 DVEVGSDKLTFSGFG
+1001 DVDVGSDKLTFSGFG
-1016 LNAELAGRVHVG
+1016 LNAELAGRVHIG

-1077 DEVVAGLRLTGSADQ
+1077 DDVVAGLRVTGSADQ

-1149 SLGIQDFQLDTEG
+1149 SLGIQDFQLDTDG
-1162 SGNTTSVVASGNLSE
+1162 SGRNTSVVASGNLSE

-1196 RYALSRRLY
+1196 RYALTRRLY

>member
-1 MKRALKYAGL
+1 MRRALKYAGL
-11 SLASLLAL
+11 SLAGLLAL
-19 LLVLL
+19 LIVLL

-29 TSAGSRWT
+29 TASGSRWA
-37 LGLVPGLQVD
+37 LGLVPGVQVER
-47 GFEGRLGGHW
+47 FEGQLGGHW
-57 TAEQLLW
+57 SAAELRWQ
-64 RQGDDQVLVR
+64 QGENQVLVS
-74 QPMFDW
+74 QPQFDW
-80 SPTCLLR
+80 SPACLLR
-87 LTLCIDTLRS
+87 LTLCIKTLRS
-97 ERIELNLAASD
+97 ERIELTFPPSD
-108 AAPSEEPFS
+108 EPPSDQPFS

-122 LPLAVQVGEVWIG
+122 LPVALEIGEVWISG
-135 SLQFNGD
+135 LRFNGD
-142 DQLQEL
+142 DQLQRL
-148 ELAANWASDGLNISK
+148 ELAAHWASDGLNISR
-163 LHVQRDDLIVDLQGR
+163 LHLQRDDLVVDLQGHVQ
-178 LLPEGEWPLSLQG
+178 PSGEWPLKLQG

-196 SPDGKEWSLA
+196 SPDKQPWNLA
-206 LRVEGDLRQRL
+206 LQVEGDLRQSL
-217 ALAVDSSGYLAG
+217 ALVVDSSGYLAG
-229 HLSGEIQPL
+229 RLSGEVQPL
-238 VEHLPA
+238 AEHIPA
-244 TLTFTADGFKADAS
+244 TLTLTADGFKASAS
-258 LPDTLRLNGLTLRAA
+258 LPDTLRLNAVTLKAA
-273 GNLQDGYGID
+273 GNLQDGYDVD
-283 GGATLPAE
+283 GVATLPAE
-291 GGPVALAL
+291 KGPVALAL
-299 RGRVDAK
+299 RGRVDAA
-306 GADIATLRLS
+306 GADIATLRL
-316 AAQSQ
+316 AAAENQ
-321 YLAIDGR
+321 YLTVNGR
-328 LDWQQ
+328 LDWQD

-338 THIDW
+338 SHVDW

-353 LEEAPPVT
+353 MEEAPPVT
-361 LKKLTGDL
+361 LNKLTGDL
-369 AYDDGNYLGNLDAAL
+369 AYEDGNYLGNLSAAL
-384 DGPAGAFSVKTP
+384 DGPAGAFSVQTP

-403 VHMPQLQIRAGR
+403 VHLPQLQVRAGQGR
-415 GTIDGQLTLGFT
+415 IDGQLTVGFSN
-427 EAVRWDAQLQV
+427 AVRWDAQLQV
-438 GDFDPAYW
+438 SDFDPAYW

-451 GRIAGPVRS
+451 GRIAGPISS

-485 AQLQTTVAGAG
+485 TQLQAQLAGAG
-496 ERWELSALSVRLGD
+496 ERWSVSTLSMRLGD
-510 NRIDGSGQL
+510 NRIDGNGQL
-519 DERLQGEL
+519 DQRLQGQV

-537 WPGLQGQ
+537 WPGLQGR

-549 DLAGNLQAPQGTLD
+549 DLAGNLQAPQGNFS

-570 FEDTRLRQL
+570 FEETRLRQL
-579 GLDATL
+579 GVDATL
-585 DTNGQAKVQLR
+585 DGNGQAKVQLR
-596 GLGIASGDTLVG
+596 GQGIASGDSQ
-608 DLTVNGLG
+608 LG
-616 NRRQQ
+616 NLTINAAGNQRQQ
-621 QMDLSVQGPQLQTS
+621 QMDLSLEGPQLQTS
-635 LALDGALDRGTWRGR
+635 LALDGNLEQGNWRGR
-650 LSRAEVQAGG
+650 LSRADIQAGG
-660 QDWRLQQPAS
+660 QDWRLQAPAS

-681 GAHCLRSGEASLC
+681 GAHCLRSGAASLC
-694 GENQRLQPQP
+694 GENQRLQPEP

-716 SLSPWFPKD
+716 SLAPWFPDD
-725 FAWVGKLN
+725 FAWQGTLD

-747 RVVVDAGSGTWRARD
+747 RVLVDAGSGSWRVRD
-762 AGQWV
+762 NGQWV

-776 SSELKPQRID
+776 SSELRPQRID
-786 AELNLRGPKLGELSV
+786 TELNLRGQRIGELSL
-801 QAQLDPRVQSKP
+801 QAQLDPRPANKP
-813 LSGQFRLRGLD
+813 LSGQFRLSGLD

-830 FVPAVERLSGRLDGS
+830 FVPMVERLAGQLDGS
-845 GRLSGELMKPLVNG
+845 GTLSGDLLKPLVNG
-859 ELALSDGDISGGELP
+859 QLALSGGEISGGELP
-874 TSFENLQVRALIAGE
+874 TSFEDLQLRVLIAGE
-889 SLQLNGSWRSGEQ
+889 SLQLNGGWRSGER

-907 TGALAWAEQLSG
+907 NGALAWDGPLSG
-919 SLSVQGSRLP
+919 SLNVQGNRLP
-929 VAVEPYAN
+929 VTVEPYAN

-943 MQVHLADDQLSV
+943 MQVRLADDQLSV

-987 EAREQQAVAIRMDI
+987 EAREKQPVAINMDI
-1001 DVEVGSDKLTFSGFG
+1001 DVDVGSDKLTFSGFG
-1016 LNAELAGRVHVG
+1016 LNAELAGRVHIG

-1052 IRRARLLF
+1052 IRRARLMF

-1077 DEVVAGLRLTGSADQ
+1077 DDVVAGLRVTGSADQ

-1149 SLGIQDFQLDTEG
+1149 SLGIQDFQLDTDG
-1162 SGNTTSVVASGNLSE
+1162 SGRNTSVVASGNLSE

-1196 RYALSRRLY
+1196 RYALTRRLY